1 MRKEGI
7 LGGGRVV
14 KKSCDI
20 DHTKEKRHG
29 YGRTGRV
36 YK

>member
-7 LGGGRVV
+7 LGGGRGV
-14 KKSCDI
+14 KNLVTLSTLK
-20 DHTKEKRHG
+20 KKRHG